1 MRPTNGK
8 EDPSQM
14 QLTVSERVPLV
25 VVAFLVALALLVL
38 GAAAAPGAGAQTF
51 KDVSKHYW
59 AYSAINWVT
68 NQGPAGDKLLDDFSG
83 GVFEPKQPLTREQ
96 LARTLVIALGM
107 QDDTVKPVSLPD
119 MVPTDP
125 YYWFVQIALAHG
137 LLSTTAAGF
146 QPDKP
151 VLEWQADRAVV
162 RLLRRLNPKDD
173 WSMITALNP
182 NNWEPNAGWKTGA
195 PGYLPWEV
203 AARQLGLRYDHS
215 DDSLELF
222 PTQAMPRAEMA
233 YTLHAALNLSAW
245 QIDSLSSF
253 DKITL
258 PPLSTRQKQ
267 IVSFALDY
275 IGYPYVWGGEW
286 PGKDSPYGYQAHG
299 GFDCS
304 GFVWWVLKIHFGY
317 PISVNQRG
325 ASEMAQAAKPRIS
338 RKKLL
343 PGDII
348 FFGPKG
354 PSSPW
359 QTIYHAAL
367 YLGNGWFIQSTGSS
381 DGVSLASLDWPG
393 YWQTYFAWGRRMLT
407 KAELTP

>member
-1 MRPTNGK
+1 
-8 EDPSQM
+8 M

-25 VVAFLVALALLVL
+25 IVAFLVALALLVL
-38 GAAAAPGAGAQTF
+38 GAAAAPGAGAQTY
-51 KDVSKHYW
+51 KDVGKHYW
-59 AYSAINWVT
+59 AYSSIKWVT
-68 NQGPAGDKLLDDFSG
+68 DQGPAGDKLLDDFSG
-83 GVFEPKQPLTREQ
+83 GVFKPEQPLTREQ

-107 QDDTVKPVSLPD
+107 QDETVKPRRMPD
-119 MVPTDP
+119 MLPSDP

-137 LLSTTAAGF
+137 LMSATDDSF
-146 QPDKP
+146 HPDKP

-162 RLLRRLNPKDD
+162 RLLKRLNPKND
-173 WSMITALNP
+173 WSMLTALSP
-182 NNWEPNAGWKTGA
+182 GNWEPNDGWNTGA

-203 AARQLGLRYDHS
+203 AARQLGLRYDHP
-215 DDSLELF
+215 DDKLELF
-222 PTQAMPRAEMA
+222 PKQAMPRGEMA
-233 YTLHAALNLSAW
+233 YTLHAALNLSTW

-253 DKITL
+253 DKVTL
-258 PPLSTRQKQ
+258 PPLSARQKQ
-267 IVSFALDY
+267 IVAFALDY
-275 IGYPYVWGGEW
+275 VGYPYVWGGEW
-286 PGKDSPYGYQAHG
+286 DGKDSPYGWQAHG

-304 GFVWWVLKIHFGY
+304 GFVWWVLKIHFKY
-317 PISVNQRG
+317 PISVNERG
-325 ASEMAQAAKPRIS
+325 ASNMAQSAKPRIS

-359 QTIYHAAL
+359 STIYHAAI

-393 YWQTYFAWGRRMLT
+393 YWKTYFAWGRRVL
-407 KAELTP
+407 KKSELAR